1 MNDQINSD
9 YIQKSREQ
17 ELSNMTYQK
26 NELEQL
32 ADYIRSQGNKH
43 PLPQQTKVI
52 RK

>member
-1 MNDQINSD
+1 MNNQINSD
-9 YIQKSREQ
+9 HIQKSREQ

-32 ADYIRSQGNKH
+32 ADYIRSQGYKH
-43 PLPQQTKVI
+43 PLPQQAKVV